1 MFFDQVG
8 ITIPCSATY
17 SLEVDARL
25 SLKVASKMSSRDKK
39 DFEKLEF

>member
-17 SLEVDARL
+17 FLEVDARL
-25 SLKVASKMSSRDKK
+25 SLKVASQMSSKDKK